1 MKNRMLLSQPGFYI
15 YLYQCHYVY
24 TKFYRI
30 LNSFVHYK
38 DKKAKMQES
47 LIRLYCQLFE
57 VCKRVLIIADA
68 SFRKILFI
76 RVSVACK
83 SLPSVKIT

>member
-1 MKNRMLLSQPGFYI
+1 MLLSQPEFYI

-24 TKFYRI
+24 TKIYQI

-38 DKKAKMQES
+38 EKKKKKMQDS
-47 LIRLYCQLFE
+47 LIRLCQLFE
-57 VCKRVLIIADA
+57 VCKRVLIIVGAQLG
-68 SFRKILFI
+68 KILFI
-76 RVSVACK
+76 YVSVACK